1 MYCDPFRC
9 ILCHPVL
16 CKKVF
21 VFANLKLQRVSALQ
35 KLLAMLGDMARGDP
49 EQATRI
55 PVHWISFFDLSGS
68 FWAIYWF
75 FPKIMEPKQQDQR
88 IEGDRGGRVLEHIGN
103 SYSKR
108 TTANTNG
115 LQNCRTRVEL
125 SQLSE
130 QPSYSRTL
138 LLVFC
143 WTSVERCGKRWPMWR
158 QERDRLLKHGATRQH
173 GQILIVFEGDF
184 RLWFWRAR
192 RLEGVH
198 WC

>member
-1 MYCDPFRC
+1 
-9 ILCHPVL
+9 
-16 CKKVF
+16 
-21 VFANLKLQRVSALQ
+21 
-35 KLLAMLGDMARGDP
+35 
-49 EQATRI
+49 
-55 PVHWISFFDLSGS
+55 
-68 FWAIYWF
+68 
-75 FPKIMEPKQQDQR
+75 MEPKQQDQS

-143 WTSVERCGKRWPMWR
+143 WTSVERCGKR
-158 QERDRLLKHGATRQH
+158 
-173 GQILIVFEGDF
+173 
-184 RLWFWRAR
+184 
-192 RLEGVH
+192 
-198 WC
+198 